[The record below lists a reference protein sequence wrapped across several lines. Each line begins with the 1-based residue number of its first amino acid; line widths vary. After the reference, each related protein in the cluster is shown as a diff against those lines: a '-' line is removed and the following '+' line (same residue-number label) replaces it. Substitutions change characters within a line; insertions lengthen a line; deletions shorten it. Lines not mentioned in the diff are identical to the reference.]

1 MNEKQIQSILREL
14 AEQKAPKAEIDLWPA
29 IDLRLE
35 KAHLQTSEL
44 TKRKETEM
52 NTHQHH
58 FPRQRLAAALVL
70 IVIIASG
77 LFFTTP
83 QGQAMAQNILRFFS
97 RSESNQ
103 LPIQGWQLTPLPPT
117 AENPT
122 ADPASIIDADLSIE
136 AVRQQAGF
144 DIYEPS
150 WVPDYLHFSGASI
163 DRDRNIVRIFYRYV
177 ETNGLVLRQE
187 PIPMTDTCE
196 LCGKV
201 GADAAIQEVSIAGVY
216 GEYAEGVWNLTD
228 KGPVW
233 DSNPYLKT
241 IRWQKDGMA
250 FEMLYMGPPDTLS
263 KQEMI
268 AIAESMK

>member
-1 MNEKQIQSILREL
+1 MNEKQMHSILREL
-14 AEQKAPKAEIDLWPA
+14 TEQKAPKAEIDLWPA
-29 IDLRLE
+29 IDLRLA
-35 KAHLQTSEL
+35 KAHLQTSAP
-44 TKRKETEM
+44 TKRRDTEM
-52 NTHQHH
+52 NAHQHPI
-58 FPRQRLAAALVL
+58 PRQRLAVALVL
-70 IVIIASG
+70 IVIIAG
-77 LFFTTP
+77 VLFFTTP
-83 QGQAMAQNILRFFS
+83 QGQAVAQNMLRFFS
-97 RSESNQ
+97 RSESSQ
-103 LPIQGWQLTPLPPT
+103 LPIQAWQLTPLPPT
-117 AENPT
+117 AESPT
-122 ADPASIIDADLSIE
+122 ADPASIIDADLSME

-150 WVPDYLHFSGASI
+150 WVPDSLHFSGASI
-163 DRDRNIVRIFYRYV
+163 DRDRNIVRIFYQYV
-177 ETNGLVLRQE
+177 DTNGLVLRQE

-233 DSNPYLKT
+233 DPNPYMKT

-263 KQEMI
+263 KQDMI